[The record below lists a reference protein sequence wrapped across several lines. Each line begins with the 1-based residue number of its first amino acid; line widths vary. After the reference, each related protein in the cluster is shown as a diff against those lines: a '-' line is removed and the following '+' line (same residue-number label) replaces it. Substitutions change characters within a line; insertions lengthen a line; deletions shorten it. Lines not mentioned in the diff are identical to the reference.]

1 MDIGVLGLNHRTAPV
16 EFRERLAFQVEK
28 LPHALSAVR
37 QELDVPEC
45 VILSTCNRVELY
57 TLLPARDGVQGRLK
71 EFLSR
76 FHHVDLRDSDSH
88 FYWYSQPD
96 SVRHLFRVTAGLDSM
111 VVGES
116 EILGQVREAYTQAVS
131 CGSVGGTFH
140 RFFQT
145 AIRTGKEVRAKT
157 RIGQGATSVSSVAVE
172 LARRIFQDLAS
183 KTIMIVGAGQV
194 GESTLHYLK
203 GQGVRSVLVANR
215 SMDAAGPLAEAVGGQ
230 AVSLT
235 ELEEYLPKADI
246 VIGST
251 AADHYLLTR
260 EHVRRAM
267 TVRRQ
272 RPLFFIDISVPRNL
286 DPQIGQIENVYL
298 YDIDDLEGIASANL
312 RMRLNEVEACSA
324 IIEEQLTDFMGRLQQ
339 GVIASGAKQSLFKNE
354 IATSALRA
362 SSQ

>member
-16 EFRERLAFQVEK
+16 EFRERLAFQTER

-37 QELDVPEC
+37 QELGVPEC

-57 TLLPARDGVQGRLK
+57 TLLPERDSVQGRLK

-76 FHHVDLRDSDSH
+76 FHQVDLQDSDNH

-183 KTIMIVGAGQV
+183 KTIMILGAGQV
-194 GESTLHYLK
+194 GESTVQSLK
-203 GQGVRSVLVANR
+203 GRGVRSILVANR
-215 SMDAAGPLAEAVGGQ
+215 SMEAAVPLAEAVGGQ
-230 AVSLT
+230 AVPLT
-235 ELEEYLPKADI
+235 ELEASLAKADI

-260 EHVRRAM
+260 EQVRRAM
-267 TVRRQ
+267 AVRRQ

-286 DPQIGQIENVYL
+286 DPKIGQIENVYL

-312 RMRLNEVEACSA
+312 QLRLNEVEACSA
-324 IIEEQLTDFMGRLQQ
+324 IIEEQLTDFLGRFNR
-339 GVIASGAKQSLFKNE
+339 SPFDR
-354 IATSALRA
+354 LRVTGHGELVER
-362 SSQ
+362 SPEPGRRP